1 MASPK
6 TTMWELEP
14 HTRAKHDLLRRY
26 LGGWFPVLSAY
37 NGRIVFLDG
46 FAGPGAY
53 ENGEPGS
60 PLIALDALLKHTYF
74 PQMRCQFLFI
84 FCEADPRR
92 FESLKGLIEA
102 FKVEN
107 SPWPSNVKVQAVN
120 SEFAQTATDLLEHLD
135 TQKKRLAP
143 TFAFVDPFG
152 FSGLPMKLLADLLS
166 FRRCELFVNYMGDP
180 ISRFAGN
187 ARVEHHLTD
196 LFGTDEYKEAATL
209 KGKERQQF
217 LHDLYQRQLSE
228 VCGLTYVQSFA
239 MINRIG
245 HIGYYL
251 FHGTRDVKGVELMKD
266 AMWKVDPGGGFTFSD
281 RLAGQDVLF
290 TESDIDVTPLRSAL
304 LENFRGRT
312 VDIAKLEEF
321 TLINTPYRKTHLRKP
336 VLSPLEKEGLIQVS
350 RPGRSGFPAGTR
362 VTFPRI

>member
-1 MASPK
+1 MAGPK
-6 TTMWELEP
+6 TTLWELEP

-60 PLIALDALLKHTYF
+60 PLIALDALLTHAYF
-74 PQMRCQFLFI
+74 PRMSCEFLFF
-84 FCEADPRR
+84 FCEADPKR
-92 FESLKGLIEA
+92 FESLKELIEVYKA
-102 FKVEN
+102 EN
-107 SPWPSNVKVQAVN
+107 YPWPSNVKVEAVN
-120 SEFAQTATDLLEHLD
+120 SPFEQTATDLLSHLS

-152 FSGLPMKLLADLLS
+152 FSGLPMNLLADLLS
-166 FRRCELFVNYMGDP
+166 FSRCELFVNYMVDFVN
-180 ISRFAGN
+180 RFAGAGN
-187 ARVEHHLTD
+187 VDHHLTE
-196 LFGTDEYKEAATL
+196 LFGTDEYKHAASL
-209 KGKERQQF
+209 RGKERQQF

-239 MINRIG
+239 MINRTG

-290 TESDIDVTPLRSAL
+290 TEVDIDVTPLRAAL
-304 LENFRGRT
+304 LREFAGRT
-312 VDIAKLEEF
+312 VNISRLEEF
-321 TLINTPYRKTHLRKP
+321 TLVNTPYRKTHLRKP
-336 VLSPLEKEGLIQVS
+336 VLSPLEREGLIQVG
-350 RPGRSGFPAGTR
+350 RPGRSGFPEGTR
-362 VTFPRI
+362 VTFSSY